1 MRAATLVL
9 LAFGLC
15 DAFAAEPHKSE
26 TYKCRDR
33 AGKITYSNSTCESQG
48 LKSAGPV
55 RDRTTVIPGAARPSE
70 KKRAEP
76 ARDRPRAAP
85 PVERA
90 EPPETK
96 GDLRVTD
103 VEEPMPADDAEPRPK
118 GAVVA
123 PVNPLIQRMLR

>member
-15 DAFAAEPHKSE
+15 DAIAAEPHKSE

-76 ARDRPRAAP
+76 ARNRSRPAP
-85 PVERA
+85 PA
-90 EPPETK
+90 EPPESN
-96 GDLRVTD
+96 GDLRATD
-103 VEEPMPADDAEPRPK
+103 VEGPMPVDDAEPRAN

-123 PVNPLIQRMLR
+123 PVNPLIRRILK

>member
-1 MRAATLVL
+1 MRTATLVL
-9 LAFGLC
+9 LAFGLS
-15 DAFAAEPHKSE
+15 DAIAAEPHKSE

-76 ARDRPRAAP
+76 ARDRSRAAP
-85 PVERA
+85 PAER
-90 EPPETK
+90 PETN
-96 GDLRVTD
+96 GDSRVTD
-103 VEEPMPADDAEPRPK
+103 VGEPMPVDDAESRPN

-123 PVNPLIQRMLR
+123 PVNPLLRRILK

>member
-15 DAFAAEPHKSE
+15 DAIAAEPHKSE

-70 KKRAEP
+70 KPRAEP
-76 ARDRPRAAP
+76 ARNRSRAAP
-85 PVERA
+85 PAER
-90 EPPETK
+90 PESN
-96 GDLRVTD
+96 GDSRVTD
-103 VEEPMPADDAEPRPK
+103 VEEPMPVDDAEPRPK

-123 PVNPLIQRMLR
+123 PVNPLIQRLLR

>member
-76 ARDRPRAAP
+76 ERNRSRAAP
-85 PVERA
+85 PAGR
-90 EPPETK
+90 PETK

-103 VEEPMPADDAEPRPK
+103 EEEPMPVDDAEPRPN

-123 PVNPLIQRMLR
+123 PVNPLLRRILK

>member
-1 MRAATLVL
+1 MRTATLVL
-9 LAFGLC
+9 LAFGLS
-15 DAFAAEPHKSE
+15 DAFAAESHKSE

-76 ARDRPRAAP
+76 ERNRSRVAP
-85 PVERA
+85 PAER
-90 EPPETK
+90 PETK
-96 GDLRVTD
+96 GDLRATD
-103 VEEPMPADDAEPRPK
+103 ALEPMPVDDAEPRPN

-123 PVNPLIQRMLR
+123 PVNPLLRRILK

>member
-1 MRAATLVL
+1 MRAAILVL
-9 LAFGLC
+9 LVFGLS
-15 DAFAAEPHKSE
+15 DAFAAETHKSE

-48 LKSAGPV
+48 LKPAGPV

-70 KKRAEP
+70 KQRTEP
-76 ARDRPRAAP
+76 TRNRSRPAP
-85 PVERA
+85 PA

-96 GDLRVTD
+96 GDLRVTGAED
-103 VEEPMPADDAEPRPK
+103 PMPLDGAEQRSS

-123 PVNPLIQRMLR
+123 PLNPLLRRILK